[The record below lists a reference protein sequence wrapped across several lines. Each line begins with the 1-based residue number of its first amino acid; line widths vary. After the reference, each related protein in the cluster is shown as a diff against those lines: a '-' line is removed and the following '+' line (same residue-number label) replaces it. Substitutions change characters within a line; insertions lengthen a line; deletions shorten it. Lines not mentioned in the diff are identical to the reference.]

1 MQDIKWKT
9 ESIFNNIS
17 YKKDILP
24 QLLKKKQELIE
35 ECYKDTKITN
45 EDLNIIKAIIAKN
58 GKRSNSYEFMIAN
71 SELSNLINII
81 TDSLDAIKH
90 YKECYCFNIK
100 QAQMI
105 LHCCSE
111 LGIKI
116 TINIET
122 NSEKILHFSDY
133 LHNKTE
139 INNFINNNL
148 KIDYITIKPIERKR
162 KYVKKTKTNSAK
174 KES

>member
-45 EDLNIIKAIIAKN
+45 EDLNIIKSIIAKN
-58 GKRSNSYEFMIAN
+58 GKRSNSYEFITVN
-71 SELSNLINII
+71 SELNNLINII
-81 TDSLDAIKH
+81 TDSLDEIKH

-100 QAQMI
+100 QAQM
-105 LHCCSE
+105 LWYCCSE

-116 TINIET
+116 TIDIET

-139 INNFINNNL
+139 INKFINNSL
-148 KIDYITIKPIERKR
+148 KIDYITIKPAGRKK
-162 KYVKKTKTNSAK
+162 KYVKKTKANSAK
-174 KES
+174 KEN